1 MFHGIQTVTE
11 VQTVTVTEA
20 GWSGDEDPEHQ
31 SFEQFL
37 NGSEDGEVDDIET
50 DIGLNLHEVTER
62 DENAAL
68 DDLFQ
73 LHSDGSLNV
82 TEFNKDVGDEKFWAD
97 LRWACQWVFRKFSQ
111 STHSTREDL
120 QQEVL
125 IRFWQWLPRYR
136 NKANRK
142 TVFVRIA
149 TNVLIDALRSESSHR
164 RRHDR
169 VELEELEREPMKGE
183 PKTEIEN
190 RIFWQECRD
199 TLSQRELVVF
209 DEHFIVGE
217 SLRKLA
223 GKYGVSTAAM
233 AKARKRVIR
242 KLHARQ

>member
-1 MFHGIQTVTE
+1 MFHGIQTVTD
-11 VQTVTVTEA
+11 VQTLTVTEA

-31 SFEQFL
+31 SLEQFF
-37 NGSEDGEVDDIET
+37 NGSGDGEVDDIET
-50 DIGLNLHEVTER
+50 DIGFNLHETTER
-62 DENAAL
+62 VENAAL

-73 LHSDGSLNV
+73 LHSDA
-82 TEFNKDVGDEKFWAD
+82 TEFNKDVLDEKFWAD

-111 STHSTREDL
+111 STHSTWEDL
-120 QQEVL
+120 QQEVF
-125 IRFWQWLPRYR
+125 IRFWQWLPRYK
-136 NKANRK
+136 NEANRK

-149 TNVLIDALRSESSHR
+149 RNLLIDAHRSESAQCHQ
-164 RRHDR
+164 HDR
-169 VELEELEREPMKGE
+169 VELEELDREPLKGE

-190 RIFWQECRD
+190 RIFWEECRD

-242 KLHARQ
+242 KVQARQ